1 MTATKKQMCAK
12 TAMALEEAKAIR
24 AKQYEHKDKRILAM
38 VADGVPKSHIEAA
51 LRVSDRYIN
60 KVLARAAVK
69 S

>member
-1 MTATKKQMCAK
+1 MKDLSQQKDLA
-12 TAMALEEAKAIR
+12 EARAIR
-24 AKQYEHKDKRILAM
+24 EQQYAQKDKRILAM

-60 KVLARAAVK
+60 KVLARAAVT

>member
-1 MTATKKQMCAK
+1 MSDLSQLKDLADAR
-12 TAMALEEAKAIR
+12 AIR
-24 AKQYEHKDKRILAM
+24 AQKYAHKDKHILAM

>member
-1 MTATKKQMCAK
+1 MKDLSQQKDLADAR
-12 TAMALEEAKAIR
+12 AIR
-24 AKQYEHKDKRILAM
+24 AQKYAHKDKQILAM
-38 VADGVPKSHIEAA
+38 VADGVPKSHIESA